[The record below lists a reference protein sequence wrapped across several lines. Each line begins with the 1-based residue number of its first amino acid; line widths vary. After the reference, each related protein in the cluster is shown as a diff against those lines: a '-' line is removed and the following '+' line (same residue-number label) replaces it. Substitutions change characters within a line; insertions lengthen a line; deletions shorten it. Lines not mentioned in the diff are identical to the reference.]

1 MNTIIKKQFKNIIN
15 IFNKNSN
22 YVINIKKKTNIKK
35 EIIIDAIKFYR
46 QNIKELNRFN
56 FKITNNNC
64 LDLYN
69 FYNEII
75 PIFSKKS
82 QNVFIRNKLINLG
95 ENHKELYVIIKKLIA
110 DYNLS
115 DGVVDRAII
124 LKRKVYSKLNKYQK
138 AYGAKLFDKNLNY
151 MWKNADRGIT
161 LVDYFS
167 NNSKLILNKKILHIA
182 PEENLKKFFLANIKK
197 YKIINYHINDFTN
210 EANFAYNIENI
221 LLKKNTYD
229 LIICHRVL
237 EHVHN
242 DFKAIKS
249 MLRILKPN
257 GILNVSFPQNP
268 SQKTINWYI
277 PDISHN
283 EHVRHY
289 GWDFKNMFKKKNIK
303 VSLDDFFLKKNK
315 NYFVKKKIYP
325 MRIYNISKLI

>member
-1 MNTIIKKQFKNIIN
+1 MNKIIKQIFKNIII
-15 IFNKNSN
+15 IFNKNTN
-22 YVINIKKKTNIKK
+22 YVINIKKKTNINKK
-35 EIIIDAIKFYR
+35 IIINGIKFYR
-46 QNIKELNRFN
+46 QNIKNLNDFN

-75 PIFSKKS
+75 PIFCKKS
-82 QNVFIRNKLINLG
+82 QNVFIRNKLVDLSKK
-95 ENHKELYVIIKKLIA
+95 HKDLNEKISTLIA
-110 DYNLS
+110 NYNLN
-115 DGVVDRAII
+115 DGVVDRATL
-124 LKRKVYSKLNKYQK
+124 LKKKIFSKINKYQK
-138 AYGAKLFDKNLNY
+138 AYGAQLFDKNLNNI
-151 MWKNADRGIT
+151 WKNADRGIT

-167 NNSKLILNKKILHIA
+167 NNSKLIFNKKILRIA
-182 PEENLKKFFLANIKK
+182 PEENLKKFFLENIKK
-197 YKIINYHINDFTN
+197 YRIINYHINDFTN
-210 EANFAYNIENI
+210 EANFSFNIENI

-237 EHVHN
+237 EHVHD

-249 MLRILKPN
+249 MLRILKVN

-289 GWDFKNMFKKKNIK
+289 GWDFENMLKKKNIK
-303 VSLDDFFLKKNK
+303 VSLDKFFLKKNK
-315 NYFVKKKIYP
+315 NYFDKKKIYP
-325 MRIYNISKLI
+325 MRIYNISKSI